1 MNERNERERLLKRV
15 GQELGRELTT
25 SNVFLHSLIAVNV
38 GLNAT
43 DTRCLDILARSGAT
57 LMTAGALKDA
67 TGLTTGAITGILD
80 RLERAGFVKRM
91 RDSNDRRKVFVRL
104 VPKAGLKLTKLYE
117 NIGAE
122 MGKLASHYTISELQ
136 LIERFLDANLTILKQ
151 EIAALSSPRSDRIK
165 DNGNRLLTKE
175 ERKKNH

>member
-1 MNERNERERLLKRV
+1 MDEKSERERLIRRV
-15 GQELGRELTT
+15 GQELGRDLTT
-25 SNVFLHSLIAVNV
+25 SNVFLHSLIASKV

-43 DTRCLDILARSGAT
+43 DTRCLDILARSGTT
-57 LMTAGALKDA
+57 LMTAGALRDA
-67 TGLTTGAITGILD
+67 TGLTTGAVTGILD

-117 NIGAE
+117 SIGAE
-122 MGKLASHYTISELQ
+122 MRKIASNYTISELQ

-151 EIAALSSPRSDRIK
+151 EIAALSSPRAVAPRMTPTV
-165 DNGNRLLTKE
+165 R
-175 ERKKNH
+175 